1 MSFGPRNFLEL
12 LERERRAI
20 ELVVKAMCGREKIL
34 ALGEGIMPWAD
45 LRATEKVVCMWLQL
59 RARQLRN

>member
-20 ELVVKAMCGREKIL
+20 ELVVKAMRGREKIL
-34 ALGEGIMPWAD
+34 ALGEEIMPRED
-45 LRATEKVVCMWLQL
+45 LRATKKVVCMWLQL